1 MTPPARGQRCPPP
14 DAPPHCC
21 CGLGVGRPSPG
32 AGGMGVL
39 GRADGC
45 KPRHPPSGGA
55 SRQGGGLSPPLL
67 DLDNGSVWLSDCLM
81 GVIWE
86 KVRVLR

>member
-1 MTPPARGQRCPPP
+1 VPVAGWGCWGEPTAASRA
-14 DAPPHCC
+14 APP
-21 CGLGVGRPSPG
+21 
-32 AGGMGVL
+32 
-39 GRADGC
+39 
-45 KPRHPPSGGA
+45 GGA
-55 SRQGGGLSPPLL
+55 AQQGGGLSPPLL

>member
-1 MTPPARGQRCPPP
+1 
-14 DAPPHCC
+14 
-21 CGLGVGRPSPG
+21 
-32 AGGMGVL
+32 MGVL

-45 KPRHPPSGGA
+45 KPRRPPFGGS

>member
-1 MTPPARGQRCPPP
+1 MPTARCPPP
-14 DAPPHCC
+14 LLLW
-21 CGLGVGRPSPG
+21 GWIGRPSPG
-32 AGGMGVL
+32 AGGGMGVL
-39 GRADGC
+39 GRAEG
-45 KPRHPPSGGA
+45 PMSRRPPPGGA
-55 SRQGGGLSPPLL
+55 SQQGGGLSPPLL

>member
-1 MTPPARGQRCPPP
+1 MPTARCPPP
-14 DAPPHCC
+14 AAVGVDRETPPRCRWRD
-21 CGLGVGRPSPG
+21 GG
-32 AGGMGVL
+32 AGAAEGPMS
-39 GRADGC
+39 R
-45 KPRHPPSGGA
+45 RPPPGGA
-55 SRQGGGLSPPLL
+55 SQQGGGLSPPLL